1 MCGISGITNF
11 EIKPSKKIVEA
22 MRNKIAHR
30 GPDFKTCWEN
40 KSNCIGF
47 VRLAIIDLTE
57 NSNQPFYSKDK
68 KINLFYNGEIYN
80 FKELKE
86 EYFPNSIFRSV
97 GDGEVLL
104 HLYQKFGIEFIK
116 KVKGMY
122 SIVICDEINNTTFL
136 IRDRFG
142 IKPLYYFHDKKNKE
156 LSYCSEIQGLFEN
169 NQILKEQNY
178 YEAYR
183 YLKQGL
189 VSASEETWFK
199 NIFQVKPSHYLKFD
213 KNGLSQKN
221 YYSLEDNIV
230 EYEND
235 NKSFYFYLKSF
246 KEKVLNS
253 FQQHTV
259 FDVKAGVHQSGG
271 LDSTALVAITK
282 ILKKNFD
289 TYTFDYE
296 NKKFSEVKNAKSLSD
311 TAGLSNFTSVIK
323 DAELENYL
331 NKVVEIQ
338 FEPFSSLRVVSQH
351 QLYEKFNDKT
361 KVILDGSGGDEIFGG
376 YHYHTVAWQQDM
388 LREKKLKRVSKR
400 YNLITQHHET
410 LNKEKFKQGAL
421 QRLNQSGMATE
432 DGSEYFNI
440 DFLNKD
446 FVKNYKC
453 QTDIKKPFKSVL
465 KNAQYT
471 DFFYY
476 KLPRSLRYVDRAS
489 MRYGVEARVPFLDHE
504 FVELCFSL
512 PNKYKMGYGQQRL
525 MMKYLIR
532 NTLNKKLI
540 YQNKRTIADPQTFWL
555 KTTLKKLVLEL
566 LNSSDMKNS
575 ELFNQNEILK
585 FYKKFLQ
592 TKKHVNSFFLFQ
604 VVNTLL
610 WQKNILKRSN

>member
-169 NQILKEQNY
+169 NQIKKEQNY

-376 YHYHTVAWQQDM
+376 T
-388 LREKKLKRVSKR
+388 
-400 YNLITQHHET
+400 T
-410 LNKEKFKQGAL
+410 
-421 QRLNQSGMATE
+421 
-432 DGSEYFNI
+432 
-440 DFLNKD
+440 
-446 FVKNYKC
+446 
-453 QTDIKKPFKSVL
+453 
-465 KNAQYT
+465 
-471 DFFYY
+471 
-476 KLPRSLRYVDRAS
+476 
-489 MRYGVEARVPFLDHE
+489 
-504 FVELCFSL
+504 
-512 PNKYKMGYGQQRL
+512 
-525 MMKYLIR
+525 
-532 NTLNKKLI
+532 
-540 YQNKRTIADPQTFWL
+540 TIQ
-555 KTTLKKLVLEL
+555 
-566 LNSSDMKNS
+566 
-575 ELFNQNEILK
+575 
-585 FYKKFLQ
+585 
-592 TKKHVNSFFLFQ
+592 
-604 VVNTLL
+604 
-610 WQKNILKRSN
+610 

>member
-169 NQILKEQNY
+169 NQIQKEQNY

-199 NIFQVKPSHYLKFD
+199 NIFQTKPSHYLKFD

-282 ILKKNFD
+282 ILKNFD

-296 NKKFSEVKNAKSLSD
+296 NKKFSEVKNAKVSLIQRVYQI
-311 TAGLSNFTSVIK
+311 LPQLLK
-323 DAELENYL
+323 ML
-331 NKVVEIQ
+331 N
-338 FEPFSSLRVVSQH
+338 
-351 QLYEKFNDKT
+351 
-361 KVILDGSGGDEIFGG
+361 
-376 YHYHTVAWQQDM
+376 
-388 LREKKLKRVSKR
+388 
-400 YNLITQHHET
+400 
-410 LNKEKFKQGAL
+410 
-421 QRLNQSGMATE
+421 
-432 DGSEYFNI
+432 
-440 DFLNKD
+440 
-446 FVKNYKC
+446 
-453 QTDIKKPFKSVL
+453 
-465 KNAQYT
+465 
-471 DFFYY
+471 
-476 KLPRSLRYVDRAS
+476 
-489 MRYGVEARVPFLDHE
+489 
-504 FVELCFSL
+504 
-512 PNKYKMGYGQQRL
+512 
-525 MMKYLIR
+525 
-532 NTLNKKLI
+532 
-540 YQNKRTIADPQTFWL
+540 
-555 KTTLKKLVLEL
+555 
-566 LNSSDMKNS
+566 
-575 ELFNQNEILK
+575 
-585 FYKKFLQ
+585 
-592 TKKHVNSFFLFQ
+592 
-604 VVNTLL
+604 
-610 WQKNILKRSN
+610 